1 MEALADK
8 IEKWGSELL
17 TNPNAFS
24 NKSRFQGYKQVE
36 GNSHGKR

>member
-24 NKSRFQGYKQVE
+24 NKSRF
-36 GNSHGKR
+36 